1 MNVIDIAAAVRPAA
15 PAARAAFSGR
25 GTGRSPQGRASA
37 PVSGIGRRIPCAAPS
52 VNFRPKKSGNPH
64 DDRYSS
70 GNLQFGAVS
79 GGSAGFHSGAGGSRL
94 AAPDPGRRLLGRD
107 HSDSGGVP
115 PAEPDRIF
123 LLPGGRA
130 SAKENFAAL
139 MAAADAELIM
149 FCDHDDRWLPV
160 KVGHSR
166 AAFEKRAAK
175 LPGRNSAAPVHRSA
189 GRR

>member
-1 MNVIDIAAAVRPAA
+1 MSSTLRLPSGRRRPAA
-15 PAARAAFSGR
+15 QAAFSGR
-25 GTGRSPQGRASA
+25 GTGRSPLGRASA

-79 GGSAGFHSGAGGSRL
+79 GGSAGFHSGAGGPRL

-107 HSDSGGVP
+107 RSDSGGVP
-115 PAEPDRIF
+115 PAESGPDFPAAGRTGFGQRELRGAYGGCRCGADHVLRPRRPVAAGQGGAQPRRIRKT
-123 LLPGGRA
+123 GG
-130 SAKENFAAL
+130 EAA
-139 MAAADAELIM
+139 
-149 FCDHDDRWLPV
+149 
-160 KVGHSR
+160 
-166 AAFEKRAAK
+166 
-175 LPGRNSAAPVHRSA
+175 GRNSAAPVHRSA